1 MFTRNNTVRDDATKV
16 EDKVEDKVDEGDEE
30 KVEDK
35 VDEGKEDTSVGFFDV
50 EVPDILRGDDTAD
63 DILEND
69 EKVEEEVPETNSNW
83 YKVKGWYN
91 ELSFYSKVF
100 QFFVEEIKETESKYG
115 WWIIVISSVTSFVT
129 MFTLDPFNLTEQN
142 TIYYTWI
149 KNLVI
154 SVMAV
159 VTTLIAAWV
168 KKKGFVK
175 RIQDI
180 DKRIGRLEKFLGI
193 LDYQFRLVPREKR
206 ENYLEF
212 ITKMRDE
219 HNELSIYS
227 NLISPSEFT
236 RTIYIITRYNAPL
249 VSGSW
254 PWYNTTTKK
263 PRADFARNIIK
274 AYESQY
280 SCKAWC
286 HSVICCKEN
295 SLANNPLLETK
306 SQRT

>member
-1 MFTRNNTVRDDATKV
+1 MSTNDGKL
-16 EDKVEDKVDEGDEE
+16 EEGDPVEE
-30 KVEDK
+30 ETK
-35 VDEGKEDTSVGFFDV
+35 SFFEV
-50 EVPDILRGDDTAD
+50 QVPDILLGDGTA
-63 DILEND
+63 
-69 EKVEEEVPETNSNW
+69 KEEDLPDASSDW

-91 ELSFYSKVF
+91 ELGFYSKVF

-115 WWIIVISSVTSFVT
+115 WWIIVISSITSFVT
-129 MFTLDPFNLTEQN
+129 MFTLDPFDLTQKS
-142 TIYYTWI
+142 TVYYTWI

-159 VTTLIAAWV
+159 ITTLIAAWV
-168 KKKGFVK
+168 KKKGYVK
-175 RIQDI
+175 RIQAI
-180 DKRIGRLEKFLGI
+180 DKRIGRLEKFIGV

-206 ENYLEF
+206 QNYLEF

-254 PWYNTTTKK
+254 PWYDTTTKK
-263 PRADFARNIIK
+263 PRPGFARNIIK
-274 AYESQY
+274 AYEAQY

-286 HSVICCKEN
+286 HSSLCCSEG
-295 SLANNPLLETK
+295 SLDNNPLLAPTE
-306 SQRT
+306 